1 LWLTKPTW
9 RNCSRLWIGRSV
21 FLWGAGSSICHSE
34 IGDPAPDFN
43 LPTADRK
50 AQVQLKSP
58 EPPMGSGKPVCNVA
72 TPSLPQPEIT
82 LFATGLR
89 LLANLLPLPKAKS
102 KMWTTTMRWE
112 TSKPSK
118 LFSLRISL
126 NYTSAVSE
134 TTKRRC
140 GKCWPPTPNCWCWL
154 ASKGGSG
161 GERAGATW
169 PAQVC
174 SEVSASEMLSA
185 VPG

>member
-1 LWLTKPTW
+1 
-9 RNCSRLWIGRSV
+9 
-21 FLWGAGSSICHSE
+21 
-34 IGDPAPDFN
+34 
-43 LPTADRK
+43 
-50 AQVQLKSP
+50 
-58 EPPMGSGKPVCNVA
+58 MGSGKPVCNVA

-134 TTKRRC
+134 TTKRRWEVLAANAQLLVLARQQR
-140 GKCWPPTPNCWCWL
+140 GK
-154 ASKGGSG
+154 
-161 GERAGATW
+161 RR
-169 PAQVC
+169 
-174 SEVSASEMLSA
+174 
-185 VPG
+185 